1 MCVPAGPVIL
11 ESPALPVT
19 EGDNV
24 TLTCRHKDATS
35 ACALTADF
43 YKDGSSIGTS
53 STGVMSLGSV
63 TPSDEGLYKCKVCG
77 LRESPE
83 SWLTVRGERVV
94 TRHFISFQTL

>member
-1 MCVPAGPVIL
+1 MIL

-24 TLTCRHKDATS
+24 TLTCRFKDAAST
-35 ACALTADF
+35 CAFTADF
-43 YKDGSSIGTS
+43 YKDGSSVGTS
-53 STGVMSLGSV
+53 STGVMSLRGVS
-63 TPSDEGLYKCKVCG
+63 TADEGLYKCRVCG

-94 TRHFISFQTL
+94 SDETVHQTN